1 MKLFLILLLASSGL
15 AVLANDQKYEYIIGL
30 GKADITGPVVDI
42 NLMGYANPSQIAG
55 GIHTRLYARAIIM
68 ADSSNPNK
76 RTVFV
81 NLDACMAAQAVTF
94 SVIKNLKLRY
104 GPDLYTEQ
112 NVALSGTHTHSG
124 PAGYLQ
130 YLVYD
135 ITGFGFVHETFEALV
150 DGIEKAIVRA
160 HDNLQ
165 PGKLSIAI
173 GELLDAN
180 INRSPTA
187 YLKNPEEERKK
198 YEYNIDKDF
207 TVLAAEDS
215 SGTPLGAFSWFPVH
229 GTSMNNTNRLVNGDN
244 KGAASQQMERWASR
258 HLHQTNYVA
267 AFCQANVGDTSPN
280 TLGPVCMDTGEP
292 CDAVHSTCGGKVE
305 QCIGRGPAWP
315 NHMESTRIIG
325 MKQSSKMQELLGFS
339 SSSNGGDSEDIG
351 DLNNID
357 LNSMDGVARRNAT
370 SITTAPANDVNA
382 SNANFSSPGYTTK
395 STSSTNTQNKLY
407 LFGPVESRHVFLDMR
422 NVQISKTPFT
432 PRGGRTCIPAMG
444 FAFAAGTTDGPGAF
458 NFQQSDTN
466 GTLFW
471 RLVRDFIHTPTKEQ
485 EECHSPKPILL
496 DVGEMHY
503 PYEWVPYIVE
513 IQIIRVG
520 QLVILAVPGEFT
532 TMAGRRL
539 KEAVRDVVAEAWGGA
554 GKVHIVIAGLS
565 NTYSSYITTFEEYS
579 AQRYEGGFTLFGPH
593 TLDAYIQEFR
603 KLADAMVNGKS
614 TPAGPSPPDQLAQ
627 QWSLVPGVVA
637 DGVPNGVAFGDP
649 VRDVQ
654 ESSVYTAGEEVEV
667 VFQSG
672 CPRNNIRAEDTY
684 LTVER
689 KIDPSR
695 DESFFAKVVS
705 LFSFFPKNVVDS
717 NWEVVHTDNDWETT
731 FSWDRHH
738 TFSTYSFATVKW
750 MIPSDVVPGVYKIRH
765 FGNRKHFLGRVYP
778 YEGCSSEFEVRAV
791 GADNV
796 KGKEKKKDNR
806 SFFVKII
813 TVLGRRAGAFR
824 A

>member
-1 MKLFLILLLASSGL
+1 
-15 AVLANDQKYEYIIGL
+15 
-30 GKADITGPVVDI
+30 
-42 NLMGYANPSQIAG
+42 
-55 GIHTRLYARAIIM
+55 
-68 ADSSNPNK
+68 
-76 RTVFV
+76 
-81 NLDACMAAQAVTF
+81 MAAQAVTF

-104 GPDLYTEQ
+104 GPEMYNEQ

-135 ITGFGFVHETFEALV
+135 ITGFGFINETFEALV
-150 DGIEKAIVRA
+150 DGIERAIVRA
-160 HDNLQ
+160 HDSLQ
-165 PGKLSIAI
+165 PGKLSIAM
-173 GELLDAN
+173 GDLFDAN

-187 YLKNPEEERKK
+187 YLENPEEERMK
-198 YEYNIDKDF
+198 YQYNVDKGM

-244 KGAASQQMERWASR
+244 KGAASQQMERWASH
-258 HLHQTNYVA
+258 HLHQANYIA

-280 TLGPVCMDTGEP
+280 TLGPICMDTGEP

-315 NHMESTRIIG
+315 DHMESTRVIG
-325 MKQSSKMQELLGFS
+325 MKQSTKLQELLGFS
-339 SSSNGGDSEDIG
+339 SSSNMAKANE
-351 DLNNID
+351 ID
-357 LNSMDGVARRNAT
+357 
-370 SITTAPANDVNA
+370 A
-382 SNANFSSPGYTTK
+382 SSTDFSSFESTTRF
-395 STSSTNTQNKLY
+395 TGPTNTHNKLY
-407 LFGPVESRHVFLDMR
+407 LSGPVESRHMFLDMR
-422 NVQISKTPFT
+422 NIQITKTPFT

-458 NFQQSDTN
+458 DFHQSDTN

-471 RLVRDFIHTPTKEQ
+471 RLVRDFIHTPTNEQ
-485 EECHSPKPILL
+485 EECHFPKPILL

-513 IQIIRVG
+513 IQIVRVG
-520 QLVILAVPGEFT
+520 QMVILAVPGEFT

-539 KEAVRDVVAEAWGGA
+539 KEALRDVVAEAWGG
-554 GKVHIVIAGLS
+554 GGEVHIVIAGLS

-603 KLADAMVNGKS
+603 RLAEAMVNGKA

-637 DGVPNGVAFGDP
+637 DGVPDGVAFGDP
-649 VRDVQ
+649 VTDVQ

-667 VFQSG
+667 VFQSA
-672 CPRNNIRAEDTY
+672 CPRNDIRAEDTY
-684 LTVER
+684 LTIER
-689 KIDPSR
+689 KMDHPR
-695 DESFFAKVVS
+695 DETFLSKLVS
-705 LFSFFPKNVVDS
+705 MFSFSSKSLVNS
-717 NWEVVHTDNDWETT
+717 NWEVIHTDNDWETT
-731 FSWDRHH
+731 FAWDRHH
-738 TFSTYSFATVKW
+738 TLSTHSFATVKW
-750 MIPSDVVPGVYKIRH
+750 MIPSDVAPGTYRIRH
-765 FGNRKHFLGRVYP
+765 FGNHKHFLGEIFAF
-778 YEGCSSEFEVRAV
+778 EGSSSEFEVV
-791 GADNV
+791 GGT
-796 KGKEKKKDNR
+796 GKERKSGASKMNL
-806 SFFVKII
+806 FLKII
-813 TVLGRRAGAFR
+813 TLLGRRAGAFR

>member
-1 MKLFLILLLASSGL
+1 MK
-15 AVLANDQKYEYIIGL
+15 Q
-30 GKADITGPVVDI
+30 
-42 NLMGYANPSQIAG
+42 GYANPLQIAG
-55 GIHTRLYARAIIM
+55 GIHTRLFARAVIM
-68 ADSSNPNK
+68 ADALNPNN

-94 SVIKNLKLRY
+94 TVIKRLKLRY

-130 YLVYD
+130 YIIYD
-135 ITGFGFVHETFEALV
+135 ITGFGFIEETFLALV
-150 DGIEKAIVRA
+150 NGIERAIVRA

-165 PGKLSIAI
+165 PGALSINA
-173 GELLDAN
+173 GELFDAN

-187 YLKNPEEERKK
+187 YLQNPEEERKK
-198 YEYNIDKDF
+198 YQHNIDKEM

-244 KGAASQQMERWASR
+244 KGAAAQQMERWAAK
-258 HLHQTNYVA
+258 HLNASNYIA

-280 TLGPVCMDTGEP
+280 TLGPICMDTGEP

-315 NHMESTRIIG
+315 NHMESTRMIG
-325 MKQSSKMQELLGFS
+325 LKQSTKMQELLFGSASLPNGSATPS
-339 SSSNGGDSEDIG
+339 SSSSLYSTTTTNDT
-351 DLNNID
+351 
-357 LNSMDGVARRNAT
+357 AT
-370 SITTAPANDVNA
+370 NQPV
-382 SNANFSSPGYTTK
+382 
-395 STSSTNTQNKLY
+395 Y
-407 LFGPVESRHVFLDMR
+407 LSGPIESRHMFLDMR
-422 NVQISKTPFT
+422 NIQITPSPFT
-432 PRGGRTCIPAMG
+432 PRGGRSCLPAMG

-458 NFQQSDTN
+458 DFQQSDTN

-485 EECHSPKPILL
+485 EECHFPKPILL

-513 IQIIRVG
+513 IQILRIG
-520 QLVILAVPGEFT
+520 KLVILAVPGEFT

-539 KEAVRDVVAEAWGGA
+539 KEAVRDVVEDAWGGGSGGVNGGGG
-554 GKVHIVIAGLS
+554 GKSGEKGVHIVIAGLS

-593 TLDAYIQEFR
+593 TLDAFIQEFR
-603 KLADAMVNGKS
+603 KLAKAMVNGKS
-614 TPAGPSPPDQLAQ
+614 TPAGPPPPDQLAQ

-637 DGVPNGVAFGDP
+637 DGVPNGVDFGDP
-649 VRDVQ
+649 VKDVE
-654 ESSVYTAGEEVEV
+654 ESSVFTSGDEVEV
-667 VFQSG
+667 VFQSA
-672 CPRNNIRAEDTY
+672 CPRNDIRAEDTY

-689 KIDPSR
+689 KVSR
-695 DESFFAKVVS
+695 GSTSKYEQYSMCASIKRFFSK
-705 LFSFFPKNVVDS
+705 LFSSPSSAPGSSGSLNNNEWV
-717 NWEVVHTDNDWETT
+717 VVHTDNDWETT

-738 TFSTYSFATVKW
+738 TYSTQSFATVQWK
-750 MIPSDVVPGVYKIRH
+750 IPSDVVPGVYRIRH
-765 FGNRKHFLGRVYP
+765 FGNYKHFMGTVLP
-778 YEGCSSEFEVRAV
+778 FEGSSREFKVVSGSE
-791 GADNV
+791 NKKIKKPESMLV
-796 KGKEKKKDNR
+796 KMIR
-806 SFFVKII
+806 
-813 TVLGRRAGAFR
+813 VLGRRAGAFR
-824 A
+824 AFRA

>member
-1 MKLFLILLLASSGL
+1 L
-15 AVLANDQKYEYIIGL
+15 Q
-30 GKADITGPVVDI
+30 
-42 NLMGYANPSQIAG
+42 GYANPSQIAG
-55 GIHTRLYARAIIM
+55 GIHTRLYARAIIV
-68 ADSSNPNK
+68 ADSLHPNN

-135 ITGFGFVHETFEALV
+135 ITGFGFIRETFDALV
-150 DGIEKAIVRA
+150 DGIERAIVRA
-160 HDNLQ
+160 HDDVKPN
-165 PGKLSIAI
+165 GKLFIAT
-173 GELLDAN
+173 GELLEAN

-187 YLKNPEEERKK
+187 YMENPEEERAK
-198 YEYNIDKDF
+198 YQYNIDKEM

-244 KGAASQQMERWASR
+244 KGAAAQQMERWAAKNLNQS
-258 HLHQTNYVA
+258 NFVA

-280 TLGPVCMDTGEP
+280 TRGPICMDTGEP

-325 MKQSSKMQELLGFS
+325 DKQSNKMKELLGFPSFS
-339 SSSNGGDSEDIG
+339 SGHGSRGEGKGDFIDDASKISTSGSGSDEMKASITSSN
-351 DLNNID
+351 
-357 LNSMDGVARRNAT
+357 
-370 SITTAPANDVNA
+370 
-382 SNANFSSPGYTTK
+382 SSK
-395 STSSTNTQNKLY
+395 IY
-407 LFGPVESRHVFLDMR
+407 LSGPIESRHIFLDMR
-422 NVQISKTPFT
+422 NIQITKSPFT
-432 PRGGRTCIPAMG
+432 PRGGHTCTPAMG

-458 NFQQSDTN
+458 DFRQSDTN

-485 EECHSPKPILL
+485 EECHFPKPILL

-539 KEAVRDVVAEAWGGA
+539 KEAVRDVVGQAWGG
-554 GKVHIVIAGLS
+554 GSGSSGGNSNFETHDENNDSDVHIVIAGLS

-603 KLADAMVNGKS
+603 NLAEAMVNEKS
-614 TPAGPSPPDQLAQ
+614 TPPGPSPPDQLAK

-637 DGVPNGVAFGDP
+637 DGVPNGVDFGDP
-649 VRDVQ
+649 VNDVE
-654 ESSVYTAGEEVEV
+654 ESAKFTPGEQVKV
-667 VFQSG
+667 VFQSA
-672 CPRNNIRAEDTY
+672 CPRNDIRAEGTY

-689 KIDPSR
+689 KISDKEEENGGMCAAMKWIFSKL
-695 DESFFAKVVS
+695 AS
-705 LFSFFPKNVVDS
+705 LFSFSFSSQQNLATLKNLKNNDS
-717 NWEVVHTDNDWETT
+717 DWEVVHTDADWETT

-738 TFSTYSFATVKW
+738 TFSTQSFATVTW
-750 MIPSDVVPGVYKIRH
+750 NISSDVVPGVYRIRH
-765 FGNRKHFLGRVYP
+765 FGNYKHFLGTVFP
-778 YEGCSSEFEVRAV
+778 FEGSSSEFDVVV
-791 GADNV
+791 GNSGAFSS
-796 KGKEKKKDNR
+796 KEKKKRASGRNV
-806 SFFVKII
+806 FVKII
-813 TVLGRRAGAFR
+813 TALGRRAGAFR

>member
-1 MKLFLILLLASSGL
+1 MKYFDVFSILPALCSLTLLQNFPHL
-15 AVLANDQKYEYIIGL
+15 Q
-30 GKADITGPVVDI
+30 
-42 NLMGYANPSQIAG
+42 GYANPSQIAG

-68 ADSSNPNK
+68 ADSSNPQN

-104 GPDLYTEQ
+104 GPDLYNEQ

-135 ITGFGFVHETFEALV
+135 ITGFGFINETFEALV
-150 DGIEKAIVRA
+150 DGIERAIVRA
-160 HDNLQ
+160 HDSLQ
-165 PGKLSIAI
+165 PGKLSIAM
-173 GELLDAN
+173 GDLLDAN

-187 YLKNPEEERKK
+187 YLENPEEERKQ
-198 YEYNIDKDF
+198 YRYNIDKEM
-207 TVLAAEDS
+207 TVLAAEDY
-215 SGTPLGAFSWFPVH
+215 SGSPLGAFSWFPVH

-244 KGAASQQMERWASR
+244 KGAAAQQMERWASR
-258 HLHQTNYVA
+258 HLHQANYIA

-280 TLGPVCMDTGEP
+280 TLGPICMDTGDP

-315 NHMESTRIIG
+315 NHMESTRVIG
-325 MKQSSKMQELLGFS
+325 MKQSTKMQELLGFS
-339 SSSNGGDSEDIG
+339 SSNERESKDIG
-351 DLNNID
+351 DLKSIAIHS
-357 LNSMDGVARRNAT
+357 LDGDASSNATST
-370 SITTAPANDVNA
+370 SITTSANEVNA
-382 SNANFSSPGYTTK
+382 SSTESPSFESTTK
-395 STSSTNTQNKLY
+395 FTISTSTHNKVY
-407 LFGPVESRHVFLDMR
+407 LSGPVESRHMFLDMR
-422 NVQISKTPFT
+422 NIQITETPFT

-458 NFQQSDTN
+458 DFQQSETN

-485 EECHSPKPILL
+485 EECHFPKPILL

-539 KEAVRDVVAEAWGGA
+539 KNAVRDVVAEAWGG
-554 GKVHIVIAGLS
+554 GGEVHIVIAGLS

-603 KLADAMVNGKS
+603 KLAEAMVNGKS

-637 DGVPNGVAFGDP
+637 DGVPNGVTFGDP
-649 VRDVQ
+649 VTDVK
-654 ESSVYTAGEEVEV
+654 ESSVYAAGEEVEV
-667 VFQSG
+667 VFQSA
-672 CPRNNIRAEDTY
+672 CPRNDIRAEDTY

-689 KIDPSR
+689 KIDYSR
-695 DESFFAKVVS
+695 DESFFQKLVL
-705 LFSFFPKNVVDS
+705 LFSFSSNNVNKS
-717 NWEVVHTDNDWETT
+717 NWEVIHTDNDWETT
-731 FSWDRHH
+731 FAWDRHH
-738 TFSTYSFATVKW
+738 TFSTHSYATVKW
-750 MIPSDVVPGVYKIRH
+750 MIPSDVVPGIYRIRH
-765 FGNRKHFLGRVYP
+765 FGNHKHFLGEIFAF
-778 YEGCSSEFEVRAV
+778 EGSSSEFEVV
-791 GADNV
+791 GGTV
-796 KGKEKKKDNR
+796 KEKR
-806 SFFVKII
+806 SGGCRMNAFVKII
-813 TVLGRRAGAFR
+813 TLLGRRAGAFR

>member
-1 MKLFLILLLASSGL
+1 LHPARSLFSTPLFFFLLK
-15 AVLANDQKYEYIIGL
+15 Q
-30 GKADITGPVVDI
+30 
-42 NLMGYANPSQIAG
+42 GYANPSQIAG
-55 GIHTRLYARAIIM
+55 GIHTRLFARAIIM
-68 ADSSNPNK
+68 ADALNPTN

-94 SVIKNLKLRY
+94 RVIQKLKLRY
-104 GPDLYTEQ
+104 GPDVYTEQ

-135 ITGFGFVHETFEALV
+135 ITGLGFISETFEALV
-150 DGIEKAIVRA
+150 DGIERAIVRA
-160 HDNLQ
+160 HENLQ
-165 PGKLSIAI
+165 PGTLSVAV

-187 YLKNPEEERKK
+187 YLENPEEERKK
-198 YEYNIDKDF
+198 YQYNIDKEM

-215 SGTPLGAFSWFPVH
+215 LGTPLGAFSWFPVH

-244 KGAASQQMERWASR
+244 KGAAAQFTERWASKK
-258 HLHQTNYVA
+258 LNQSNYIA

-292 CDAVHSTCGGKVE
+292 CDAVHSTCGGRVE

-325 MKQSSKMQELLGFS
+325 MKQSTKMQELLGYSAS
-339 SSSNGGDSEDIG
+339 SSSDSDRPSDKPLAVE
-351 DLNNID
+351 
-357 LNSMDGVARRNAT
+357 
-370 SITTAPANDVNA
+370 
-382 SNANFSSPGYTTK
+382 
-395 STSSTNTQNKLY
+395 Y
-407 LFGPVESRHVFLDMR
+407 LSGPIESRHMFLDMR
-422 NVQISKTPFT
+422 NIQITKTPFT

-458 NFQQSDTN
+458 DFKQSDTN

-485 EECHSPKPILL
+485 EECHFPKPILL

-539 KEAVRDVVAEAWGGA
+539 KNAVRDVVKEAWGDG
-554 GKVHIVIAGLS
+554 GVHMVIAGLS

-603 KLADAMVNGKS
+603 KLAEAMVNGKS
-614 TPAGPSPPDQLAQ
+614 TPEGPQPPDQLAQ

-637 DGVPNGVAFGDP
+637 DGVPNGVGFGDP
-649 VRDVQ
+649 VKDVE
-654 ESSVYTAGEEVEV
+654 ESLTFTAGDQVRV
-667 VFQSG
+667 VFQSA
-672 CPRNNIRAEDTY
+672 CPRNDLRAEGTY

-689 KIDPSR
+689 KKENYIPSTKNNDANNNSGSSSDD
-695 DESFFAKVVS
+695 DEEEQ
-705 LFSFFPKNVVDS
+705 
-717 NWEVVHTDNDWETT
+717 WEVVHTDNDWETT

-738 TFSTYSFATVKW
+738 TFSTQSFATIKW
-750 MIPSDVVPGVYKIRH
+750 NIPSGVVPGMYRIRH
-765 FGNRKHFLGRVYP
+765 FGNYKHFIGTVFP
-778 YEGCSSEFEVRAV
+778 FEGSSREFEVV
-791 GADNV
+791 VEGE
-796 KGKEKKKDNR
+796 KGEKKKGSGSKR
-806 SFFVKII
+806 SGNVFVKII
-813 TVLGRRAGAFR
+813 TALGRRAGAFR